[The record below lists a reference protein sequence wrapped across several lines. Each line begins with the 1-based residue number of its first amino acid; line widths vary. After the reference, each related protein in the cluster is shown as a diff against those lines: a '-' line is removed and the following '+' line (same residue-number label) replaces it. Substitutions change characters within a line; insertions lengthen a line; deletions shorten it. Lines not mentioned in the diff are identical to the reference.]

1 MGLRKW
7 IGDQALKNEGFA
19 NFAYQ
24 KLLDEANDPGFK
36 TKGSGIPNFPG
47 DIPLGRLLQ
56 DFPDSE
62 ALFGSP
68 SYTTLAREGY
78 KLNYVIHKIID
89 DISRMGSNIPLT
101 IEASANV
108 KALLKMPTPGVSYKK
123 WMKRAIAEKF
133 LDGNAYAGITLI
145 GKRITR
151 LDQFRPDRVTIE
163 TTTAG
168 GLCERVFRYLHNCGG
183 LREFLVDID
192 TGVAE
197 IFHTKFY
204 NPLDEN
210 RGLSPVIA
218 AFKSLTQNNE
228 ISRIHTATLKNDGA
242 VKGFI
247 SLKKPTKDGLASAPG
262 KEEMTGIRKEVND
275 ILSGIKNRGKWAI
288 FNWLFEFTRMGQTGQ
303 EMDWNKNKEL
313 TAREMAI
320 ALGYPPFLLGF
331 AEGATFT
338 NVAAAERWL
347 MLHTVIP
354 ILEEILDDLIMSI
367 FMHTGEMAVIEPNK
381 EEILAIQEIIRE
393 KRKAAREDFN
403 SGIITLEEAR
413 AEGGYPEKIEGTLF
427 INAGRLPINIDGNDF
442 EIPPIREDAA

>member
-7 IGDQALKNEGFA
+7 VADQAIKNDDFLQYAEQRMLEDQF
-19 NFAYQ
+19 
-24 KLLDEANDPGFK
+24 D
-36 TKGSGIPNFPG
+36 TKSSGIPNFLG

-56 DFPDSE
+56 DFPDSA

-68 SYTTLAREGY
+68 SYTTISRDGY

-101 IEASANV
+101 IEASKNIQD
-108 KALLKMPTPGVSYKK
+108 LMMMPTPGVPYTK

-145 GKRITR
+145 GKTITR

-168 GLCERVFRYLHNCGG
+168 GLCERIFRYLHNCGG
-183 LREFLVDID
+183 IREFLVDPD

-242 VKGFI
+242 VKGFLN
-247 SLKKPTKDGLASAPG
+247 LKKPTKDGLAAAPG
-262 KEEMTGIRKEVND
+262 KEDMKGIRKEVND
-275 ILSGIKNRGKWAI
+275 ILSGVKNRGKWAI
-288 FNWLFEFTRMGQTGQ
+288 FNWLFEFTRMGQTGA

-320 ALGYPPFLLGF
+320 ALGYPAELLGF
-331 AEGATFT
+331 SEGATF
-338 NVAAAERWL
+338 NNIAAAQRWL
-347 MLHTVIP
+347 MIHTVIP
-354 ILEEILDDLIMSI
+354 VLEEILADLSMAI
-367 FMHTGEMAVIEPNK
+367 FMHTGEMPVIEPNR

-393 KRKAAREDFN
+393 KREAAGKDFDR
-403 SGIITLEEAR
+403 GVITLEETR
-413 AEGGYPEKIEGTLF
+413 KEGGYPEKIEGTLF

-442 EIPPIREDAA
+442 DLPPTNEGDS